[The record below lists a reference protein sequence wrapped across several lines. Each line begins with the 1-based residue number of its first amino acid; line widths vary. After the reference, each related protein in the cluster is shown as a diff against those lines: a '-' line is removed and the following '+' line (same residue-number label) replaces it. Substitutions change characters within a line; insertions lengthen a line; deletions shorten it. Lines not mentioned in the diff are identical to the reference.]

1 MLFSKENTMSVRKR
15 LSDTSN
21 ISLMSSV
28 LGLLILLVFGVIYGR
43 DALHLL
49 ALDRIQSIQQLT
61 TYSQSDKSF
70 ALIRSSN
77 VVNTEIYVTVDEL
90 FGEKSYYGYIA
101 QLDDRYFLFFS
112 SEKSDSVS
120 ENMILSKWWS
130 QSESMNVFRQMV
142 IDDLANSS
150 DYTKDEVESLI
161 FSKVFLNVEDII
173 QSSLAFALV
182 WGFLLFIML
191 LLFYKSLRLKLGIF
205 SDQDES
211 VVLDYDLG
219 YLNILYSDKFWTVGE
234 RHLIYHG
241 KTFKILN
248 IDDIR
253 EVHYFENRMSVYFGE
268 YKATI
273 LASREQMNRLSE
285 SWKIQRRH
293 HDEPINQ
300 L

>member
-1 MLFSKENTMSVRKR
+1 MSVRKR
-15 LSDTSN
+15 LSNSTN
-21 ISLMSSV
+21 ISLVSSL
-28 LGLLILLVFGVIYGR
+28 LGLLILLIIGAFYGQ

-49 ALDRIQSIQQLT
+49 ALDRIQSFQQLT
-61 TYSQSDKSF
+61 TYSQSEKSF

-101 QLDDRYFLFFS
+101 QLDDKYFLFFS
-112 SEKSDSVS
+112 SKESDVVSKSV
-120 ENMILSKWWS
+120 ILSKWWS

-142 IDDLANSS
+142 VDDLTNSS
-150 DYTKDEVESLI
+150 DFSKDEVENMI
-161 FSKVFLNVEDII
+161 FSKVFLSVEDII
-173 QSSLAFALV
+173 RSSLGVALV

-191 LLFYKSLRLKLGIF
+191 MVFYKSLRLKLGVF

-211 VVLDYDLG
+211 VISDYDLG
-219 YLNILYSDKFWTVGE
+219 YLNILYSDKFWTIGE
-234 RHLIYHG
+234 KHIIYHG
-241 KTFKILN
+241 KSIKILN

-253 EVHYFENRMSVYFGE
+253 EVHFFENRVSMYFGK

-273 LASREQMNRLSE
+273 YASMQQINLLAE

-293 HDEPINQ
+293 HDEPVNQ

>member
-1 MLFSKENTMSVRKR
+1 MSVRRR
-15 LSDTSN
+15 LSNTANLSM
-21 ISLMSSV
+21 LSSI
-28 LGLLILLVFGVIYGR
+28 LGLLLLLIAGMYFVG

-49 ALDRIQSIQQLT
+49 VLDRIQSFQQLT

-77 VVNTEIYVTVDEL
+77 IVNTEIYVTVDEF
-90 FGEKSYYGYIA
+90 FGEKNYYGYIA
-101 QLDDRYFLFFS
+101 QLEDKYFLFFS
-112 SEKSDSVS
+112 SNKSDVS
-120 ENMILSKWWS
+120 SGNMILSKWWS

-142 IDDLANSS
+142 VSDLANSS
-150 DYTKDEVESLI
+150 DFTKDEVENMI
-161 FSKVFLNVEDII
+161 FSKVFLNVEDTI
-173 QSSLAFALV
+173 QSSLPFALI

-191 LLFYKSLRLKLGIF
+191 LLFYKSLKLKLGVF
-205 SDQDES
+205 SDQVES
-211 VVLDYDLG
+211 IVLDYDLG
-219 YLNILYSDKFWTVGE
+219 YLNVLYKDKQWTLGE
-234 RHLIYHG
+234 RHLLYHG

-253 EVHYFENRMSVYFGE
+253 EAHFYSNRMSLIFGN

-273 LASREQMNRLSE
+273 FASGEQMNRLSE

-293 HDEPINQ
+293 HDEPVNQ

>member
-1 MLFSKENTMSVRKR
+1 MSVRKR

-28 LGLLILLVFGVIYGR
+28 LGLLILLVFGAFYGQ

-112 SEKSDSVS
+112 SKKSDLVS

-173 QSSLAFALV
+173 QSSLAFALM
-182 WGFLLFIML
+182 WGFLLFVML

-248 IDDIR
+248 IDDIK
-253 EVHYFENRMSVYFGE
+253 EVHYFANRMSVYFGE

-273 LASREQMNRLSE
+273 FASGEQINRLSE

-293 HDEPINQ
+293 HDEPVNQ